1 MSRNE
6 EDEMMSGLEM
16 IGKFFP
22 ILTVI
27 VAGSIGYG
35 EIRADLAN
43 LKDIQTAQYLQIQQ
57 QLERIDNKLDQKV
70 NK

>member
-43 LKDIQTAQYLQIQQ
+43 LKDLQTAQYLQIQQ